1 MGITQHF
8 LSVQFFDSFKMAMGD
23 SCMGRGSVN
32 PMNMSVFDL
41 GSIRAYIAEF
51 IATMLFVFIATAT
64 VVGAAVINGSLAFGL
79 TIVVLVYTVGHISGA
94 HINPAI
100 TAGLMS
106 TGHIEIVK
114 GFIYMVVQ
122 IVGAIVGSALVR
134 AMFSSSDV
142 LQTAVGLARNGFNT
156 TRIEITPTD
165 SQVQAVL
172 DMNLTAFEQNAAL
185 EQLTIG
191 WHDIKEGNA
200 FAAEFIIA
208 FFLVFVVM
216 ATAVDPKT
224 EGNRGFAGIAIGYCV
239 AVCHFATIWV
249 SGTSLNPARNIGPNV
264 AQGEAFPDGWYISFF
279 VPFLGGIVGALCYQW
294 IFMDSYAGEDKA
306 VEEENN
312 DEFSAAADADADA
325 SISGSA
331 SDVSSVTSSS
341 V

>member
-51 IATMLFVFIATAT
+51 IATMLFVF
-64 VVGAAVINGSLAFGL
+64 
-79 TIVVLVYTVGHISGA
+79 
-94 HINPAI
+94 
-100 TAGLMS
+100 
-106 TGHIEIVK
+106 
-114 GFIYMVVQ
+114 
-122 IVGAIVGSALVR
+122 
-134 AMFSSSDV
+134 
-142 LQTAVGLARNGFNT
+142 
-156 TRIEITPTD
+156 
-165 SQVQAVL
+165 
-172 DMNLTAFEQNAAL
+172 
-185 EQLTIG
+185 
-191 WHDIKEGNA
+191 
-200 FAAEFIIA
+200 
-208 FFLVFVVM
+208 M
-216 ATAVDPKT
+216 ASAVDPKT

-331 SDVSSVTSSS
+331 SDVSSVASSS

>member
-64 VVGAAVINGSLAFGL
+64 VVGAAVSNGNVLINGSLAFGL

-156 TRIEITPTD
+156 TRIEIMPTD

-216 ATAVDPKT
+216 
-224 EGNRGFAGIAIGYCV
+224 AIGYCV

-331 SDVSSVTSSS
+331 SDVSSVASSS

>member
-64 VVGAAVINGSLAFGL
+64 VVGAAVSNGNVLINGSLAFGL

-114 GFIYMVVQ
+114 GFIYIVVQ

-142 LQTAVGLARNGFNT
+142 LQAPIGLARNGYNT
-156 TRIEITPTD
+156 TTIQIIPTS
-165 SQVQAVL
+165 SQIDGVL
-172 DMNLTAFEQNAAL
+172 NQNLTFVQQQAAL
-185 EQLTIG
+185 NALNVGQ
-191 WHDIKEGNA
+191 HDILDGNA
-200 FAAEFIIA
+200 FVAEFVIT
-208 FFLVFVVM
+208 FFLVFV
-216 ATAVDPKT
+216 
-224 EGNRGFAGIAIGYCV
+224 
-239 AVCHFATIWV
+239 
-249 SGTSLNPARNIGPNV
+249 
-264 AQGEAFPDGWYISFF
+264 
-279 VPFLGGIVGALCYQW
+279 
-294 IFMDSYAGEDKA
+294 
-306 VEEENN
+306 
-312 DEFSAAADADADA
+312 
-325 SISGSA
+325 
-331 SDVSSVTSSS
+331 
-341 V
+341 

>member
-64 VVGAAVINGSLAFGL
+64 VVGAAVSNGNVLINGSLAFGL

-142 LQTAVGLARNGFNT
+142 LQTAVGLVRNG
-156 TRIEITPTD
+156 
-165 SQVQAVL
+165 
-172 DMNLTAFEQNAAL
+172 
-185 EQLTIG
+185 
-191 WHDIKEGNA
+191 

-239 AVCHFATIWV
+239 AACHFATIWV

-294 IFMDSYAGEDKA
+294 IFMDSYAG
-306 VEEENN
+306 
-312 DEFSAAADADADA
+312 
-325 SISGSA
+325 
-331 SDVSSVTSSS
+331 
-341 V
+341 

>member
-32 PMNMSVFDL
+32 PINMSVFDL

-64 VVGAAVINGSLAFGL
+64 VVGAAVSNGNVLINGSLAFGL

-94 HINPAI
+94 HINPAV

-122 IVGAIVGSALVR
+122 SVGAIVGSALVR
-134 AMFSSSDV
+134 AMFSSSDI
-142 LQTAVGLARNGFNT
+142 LQT
-156 TRIEITPTD
+156 
-165 SQVQAVL
+165 AVL

-185 EQLTIG
+185 EQLSIG

-224 EGNRGFAGIAIGYCV
+224 EGN
-239 AVCHFATIWV
+239 
-249 SGTSLNPARNIGPNV
+249 
-264 AQGEAFPDGWYISFF
+264 
-279 VPFLGGIVGALCYQW
+279 
-294 IFMDSYAGEDKA
+294 
-306 VEEENN
+306 
-312 DEFSAAADADADA
+312 
-325 SISGSA
+325 
-331 SDVSSVTSSS
+331 
-341 V
+341 

>member
-64 VVGAAVINGSLAFGL
+64 VVGAAVSNGNVLINGSLAF
-79 TIVVLVYTVGHISGA
+79 
-94 HINPAI
+94 
-100 TAGLMS
+100 GLMS

-134 AMFSSSDV
+134 AMFSSSDI

-331 SDVSSVTSSS
+331 SDVSSVASSS

>member
-64 VVGAAVINGSLAFGL
+64 VVGAAVSNGNVLINGSLAFGL

-94 HINPAI
+94 HINPAV

-106 TGHIEIVK
+106 TGH
-114 GFIYMVVQ
+114 
-122 IVGAIVGSALVR
+122 
-134 AMFSSSDV
+134 
-142 LQTAVGLARNGFNT
+142 
-156 TRIEITPTD
+156 IEITPTD

-264 AQGEAFPDGWYISFF
+264 
-279 VPFLGGIVGALCYQW
+279 GALCYQW

-331 SDVSSVTSSS
+331 SDVSSVASSS